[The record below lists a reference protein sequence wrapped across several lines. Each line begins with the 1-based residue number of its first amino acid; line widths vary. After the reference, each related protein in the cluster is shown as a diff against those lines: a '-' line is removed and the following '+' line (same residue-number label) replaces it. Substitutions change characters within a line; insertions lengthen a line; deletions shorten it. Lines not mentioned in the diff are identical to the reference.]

1 MLARHR
7 HGRVGADPLGTK
19 VPPTEGRPALL
30 SRLARADDMSMT
42 PPLDV
47 LIIES
52 HPRTATEAESVLRHA
67 GHRTHRCYDP
77 DSRGFP
83 CKGLLNPHGCPIDQG
98 VDVAV
103 LARRRVQPSPTSL
116 ENGAIC
122 AIRAGIPVTEQ
133 GSPTLDPFEP
143 WVNSRF
149 DKASDIVEACEVA
162 IARGLE
168 PLRRSI
174 GERVTR
180 LLGAAGASSDALACS
195 IERQGSRLMVRL
207 TGPPVAERLRQAA
220 ALEVM
225 TAVQGSGAVADPL
238 DVTYSVGT

>member
-1 MLARHR
+1 
-7 HGRVGADPLGTK
+7 
-19 VPPTEGRPALL
+19 
-30 SRLARADDMSMT
+30 MSS
-42 PPLDV
+42 PLDV

-52 HPRTATEAESVLRHA
+52 HPHTAAEAESVLRHA

-83 CKGLLNPHGCPIDQG
+83 CKGLLNPDGCPIDQG

-103 LARRRVQPSPTSL
+103 LARRRIQPSPTSL

-133 GSPTLDPFEP
+133 GSATLDPFEP
-143 WVNSRF
+143 WVTSRF
-149 DKASDIVEACEVA
+149 DRAADIVEACEAA

-168 PLRRSI
+168 PLRHNI
-174 GERVTR
+174 AERVTR
-180 LLGAAGASSDALACS
+180 VLSAAGASSDTLGCTL
-195 IERQGSRLMVRL
+195 ERQGSHLIVRL
-207 TGPPVAERLRQAA
+207 TGPIVADRLRQAA

-225 TAVQGSGAVADPL
+225 SAVHTAGVIADPL
-238 DVTYSVGT
+238 DVSYSVATESGQNRELCRID